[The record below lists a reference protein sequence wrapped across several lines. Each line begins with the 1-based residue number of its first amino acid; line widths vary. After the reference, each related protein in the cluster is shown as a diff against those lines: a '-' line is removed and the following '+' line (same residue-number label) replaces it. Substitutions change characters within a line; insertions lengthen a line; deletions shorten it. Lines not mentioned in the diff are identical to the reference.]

1 MKMPG
6 GTSIA
11 GKKAKPVSLR
21 RGGARIWALALC
33 LALTVIVA
41 FSPGAVH
48 SESRVVRAGV
58 YQNKPKIFTDEKGR
72 PSGIL
77 IELLD
82 EMAAQEGWT
91 LAYVTCEWADC
102 LRALEEGRIDLM
114 PDVAV
119 TPERELKFDF
129 HKTPVLESWSRI
141 YASARMPIYRTS
153 ELNGKRVAVLKGSIQ
168 QTAFEQMMR
177 GFGYQATIVP
187 TNSLEEAFTL
197 AANGS
202 VDAAIANYQFGDYF
216 YQEYGLVKTT
226 VVFNPST
233 LYYATAKGRNH
244 DLLDAIDRNLNQWL
258 RQPSSPYYATLQPM
272 GRARA
277 GQQRAAVRLLD
288 IGRNRRLSGASRW
301 PDSVASPQVAVRTR
315 HLETASAELQKSEER
330 YRTLARI
337 SPVGIFRTDLDGATT
352 YVNPKWRE
360 MSGLTDEQAMGDG
373 WLAAVHPDDRQRVG
387 KGWRE
392 STRAPGGVFLRLSL
406 RAGGWRRCLG
416 DGAGGSGT
424 KRQG

>member
-129 HKTPVLESWSRI
+129 HTTPVLESWSRI

-153 ELNGKRVAVLKGSIQ
+153 ELNGKRVAVLKESIQ

-216 YQEYGLVKTT
+216 YQGYGLVKTT

-233 LYYATAKGRNH
+233 LYYATAKGRNG
-244 DLLDAIDRNLNQWL
+244 DLLAAIDRNLNQWL
-258 RQPSSPYYATLQPM
+258 RQPSSPYYATLRKWGEREPVSSVPQYVSWIL
-272 GRARA
+272 A
-277 GQQRAAVRLLD
+277 GIAGCLVLAVAWILLL
-288 IGRNRRLSGASRW
+288 RR
-301 PDSVASPQVAVRTR
+301 QVAVRTR
-315 HLETASAELQKSEER
+315 YLETASAELQKSEER

-337 SPVGIFRTDLDGATT
+337 SPVGIFRTDLSGSTT

-373 WLAAVHPDDRQRVG
+373 WLAAVHPGDRQRVG
-387 KGWRE
+387 KGWFE
-392 STRAPGGVFLRLSL
+392 SLERQEAAFSDYRFVRRTAPLFG
-406 RAGGWRRCLG
+406 
-416 DGAGGSGT
+416 
-424 KRQG
+424 